1 MKRLI
6 PDKTLPTISPPIN
19 AGREAAVLQSTKQI
33 FALEFKIVG
42 LDEIK
47 AKRLQRLQRLQ
58 STKLMTDD

>member
-6 PDKTLPTISPPIN
+6 PDKTLPAISPAIN
-19 AGREAAVLQSTKQI
+19 AGGEAAMLQSTNQI
-33 FALEFKIVG
+33 FALELKIVG
-42 LDEIK
+42 LDEIR